1 MKLELEMVDHD
12 RLSDIENSFKKL
24 SKQKK
29 ETDDIRNW
37 FIGTVVVAVF
47 LLMKLF
53 DNMYYACHC

>member
-1 MKLELEMVDHD
+1 M
-12 RLSDIENSFKKL
+12 KKL

-37 FIGTVVVAVF
+37 FIGIVVVAVF

>member
-1 MKLELEMVDHD
+1 MEMAD
-12 RLSDIENSFKKL
+12 RLSDMEFSFKKKL

-37 FIGTVVVAVF
+37 FIGTVAVVVF

>member
-12 RLSDIENSFKKL
+12 RLSDIENSFKKF

>member
-1 MKLELEMVDHD
+1 MKLELEMAD
-12 RLSDIENSFKKL
+12 RLSDMENSFKKL
-24 SKQKK
+24 SRQKK

-37 FIGTVVVAVF
+37 FIGIVVVAVF